1 MLSMTVRDHALPFLV
16 DTGATRS
23 TVNQDIGPLSERTMS
38 VVGFSGSEPILGA
51 RNLYTDGCCYRDEK
65 EGLRAGFSVIEET
78 PDGLKTVTAQ
88 KLNGPQSAQRAEVVA
103 VIEALKAE
111 ISKEQDLA
119 SPEEKTVWKLRGAVL
134 SEGTWR
140 SPDGR
145 LVLPPGLKD
154 SIFSEAHG
162 VGHAG
167 ISQMKVDLK
176 EWWHPFLHDMLKEWH
191 GFPEKIRSDNGS
203 HFKNQD
209 LQTTGDTPFEL
220 ERGRPFPGPER
231 ALQNTD
237 PPPSHMHQK
246 DYYVQLQSVLS
257 EFAKQVRDSKD
268 GTKDGD
274 LPITDWVL
282 LRVIKRKWSEPRWTG
297 PFQVTE
303 RTSHAVRL
311 DRKGDTCFHLTQ
323 CAPAVTPQ
331 RSLKEVRQDLA
342 AAAAGNQTKEP
353 YTSRKDTGQNNPCN
367 EKGTG

>member
-65 EGLRAGFSVIEET
+65 EGLRAGFLVIEET
-78 PDGLKTVTAQ
+78 PGGLKTVTAQ

-176 EWWHPFLHDMLKEWH
+176 EWWHPFLHDMLKEW
-191 GFPEKIRSDNGS
+191 
-203 HFKNQD
+203 
-209 LQTTGDTPFEL
+209 
-220 ERGRPFPGPER
+220 
-231 ALQNTD
+231 
-237 PPPSHMHQK
+237 
-246 DYYVQLQSVLS
+246 
-257 EFAKQVRDSKD
+257 VRDSKD

>member
-1 MLSMTVRDHALPFLV
+1 MGNQAADSAAKAAAGYHEKLLLVRPDTETQMTKLSLT
-16 DTGATRS
+16 
-23 TVNQDIGPLSERTMS
+23 
-38 VVGFSGSEPILGA
+38 
-51 RNLYTDGCCYRDEK
+51 
-65 EGLRAGFSVIEET
+65 
-78 PDGLKTVTAQ
+78 
-88 KLNGPQSAQRAEVVA
+88 
-103 VIEALKAE
+103 E

-176 EWWHPFLHDMLKEWH
+176 EWWHPFLHDMLKEWVRHCTVCTHHNTRPTYKPGVGWPEAWPVKREDSKSVVKCLINHYIPQH

-209 LQTTGDTPFEL
+209 LQTTGHTPFEL

-311 DRKGDTCFHLTQ
+311 DGKGDTWFHLTQ

-353 YTSRKDTGQNNPCN
+353 HTSRKDTGQNNPCN
-367 EKGTG
+367 EKGTGVVYP